1 MLEKRKQAYY
11 ASQAA
16 ESTEAAKVEDIKK
29 ETPKDSKEKEEAK
42 IVNPKPVEEK
52 KNDWISFKSHIFN
65 SICEWEIVYKT
76 LRYDFEQFKYHDL
89 H

>member
-16 ESTEAAKVEDIKK
+16 ADSTEAAKVEDIKK

-42 IVNPKPVEEK
+42 IANPKPVEEK
-52 KNDWISFKSHIFN
+52 KND
-65 SICEWEIVYKT
+65 
-76 LRYDFEQFKYHDL
+76 
-89 H
+89 